1 MKKLLTSTL
10 VATSLIITG
19 VSLKSLAETT
29 ATEKVQEVGQDTAKV
44 AKKGVRATKD
54 AVCMKGDVECAA
66 QKAKHKMQNAG
77 DEIGDKT
84 DDVKKK
90 VN

>member
-1 MKKLLTSTL
+1 MKSLSTIAL
-10 VATSLIITG
+10 ASALMITG
-19 VSLKSLAETT
+19 VSLLSHAETT
-29 ATEKVQEVGQDTAKV
+29 TGEQVQEVGQDAAKNT
-44 AKKGVRATKD
+44 KKAWRATKD

-66 QKAKHKMQNAG
+66 QKAKHKVQNAG
-77 DEIGDKT
+77 DEISDKA

>member
-1 MKKLLTSTL
+1 MKSLLTATL
-10 VATSLIITG
+10 LASSLVITG
-19 VSLKSLAETT
+19 VSLNSHAETT
-29 ATEKVQEVGQDTAKV
+29 TVERVQEVGQDASKNV
-44 AKKGVRATKD
+44 KKGYRAAKD

-66 QKAKHKMQNAG
+66 QSAKHKVQNVG
-77 DEIGDKT
+77 DEIGDKA

>member
-1 MKKLLTSTL
+1 MKKLITTAFVAATL
-10 VATSLIITG
+10 VITA
-19 VSLKSLAETT
+19 SPLKSFAETT
-29 ATEKVQEVGQDTAKV
+29 VGEKVQEVGQDSAKNV
-44 AKKGVRATKD
+44 KKGYRAAKD

-66 QKAKHKMQNAG
+66 QKAKHKLQNAG
-77 DEIGDKT
+77 DEVSDKA

>member
-1 MKKLLTSTL
+1 MKTLLSATL
-10 VATSLIITG
+10 IAASLTLAS
-19 VSLKSLAETT
+19 VSFAETT
-29 ATEKVQEVGQDTAKV
+29 VGEKVQEVGQDASKNV
-44 AKKGVRATKD
+44 KKGYRASKD

-77 DEIGDKT
+77 DEIGDKA

>member
-1 MKKLLTSTL
+1 MKTLLTTIFL
-10 VATSLIITG
+10 AASLIMTG
-19 VSLKSLAETT
+19 VSLKSFAETT
-29 ATEKVQEVGQDTAKV
+29 TTEKVQEVGQDTAKV

-66 QKAKHKMQNAG
+66 QKAKHKVQNAG
-77 DEIGDKT
+77 DEIGDKA